1 MSTTKPFRKCDDGN
15 GDAHSSRTA
24 SRRDRPT
31 LETVA
36 AQAGVSRAT
45 ASRVVNGSTSVSID
59 IRDAVLRAIR
69 TLDYVPN
76 RVARGLVTQRMDS
89 YALILTESAGRI
101 FAEDPFFATVVH
113 GVVQELDTAGKELVL
128 QMVGSERSRERIT
141 DYALSGHVDGVM
153 VVSIHGADEL
163 PQTLADKN
171 LPVVVNGRPMGRS
184 TVPYVDV
191 ANADGA
197 RLAVRRLVGSGRR
210 RIATIAGPQDAPG
223 AVDRLAGYRAELR
236 DSRRRPIVAVGNC
249 TRESGS
255 SAMRR
260 LLAKHPRLDA
270 VFVASDLMAHG
281 AVRVLRMSGRRVP
294 DDVAVIGFD
303 DTEVARYTDPPL
315 TTVHL
320 PIQDIGR
327 TMARQVL
334 RIARGEPVEPSIVLG
349 TEFVVREST

>member
-24 SRRDRPT
+24 SGGDRPT

-45 ASRVVNGSTSVSID
+45 VSRVVNGSTSVSID
-59 IRDAVLRAIR
+59 IRDAVLRAVR
-69 TLDYVPN
+69 TLNYVPN

-163 PQTLADKN
+163 PQTLAGKN

-197 RLAVRRLVGSGRR
+197 RLAVRRLVDSGRR

-249 TRESGS
+249 TQESGS

-260 LLAKHPRLDA
+260 LLAEHPRLDA